1 MSMSEW
7 MCAVE
12 VGDLEKLRTLL
23 EHGQPVDEED
33 EDGCT
38 AFQLAVGDGRVEV
51 ARLLADH
58 GARLQGAASF
68 LSNGRNSVE
77 MANLFLKLGVSAD
90 ELLDVA
96 AEWCSAATVA
106 VILNAGAHLNRMD
119 DDGEVPLYR
128 ATKNKSTAVLKLL
141 LERGADLTLLNEDG
155 THSLHFCA
163 LWGDLERLKIL
174 LDHGA
179 DPNQLESDGATA
191 LRYARG
197 PYSNAQVVD
206 ELVARRANSNKAEQV
221 E

>member
-1 MSMSEW
+1 MSDW
-7 MCAVE
+7 MAAVE
-12 VGDLEKLRTLL
+12 VGDLNTLRTLL
-23 EHGQPVDEED
+23 EHGQPVDQED

-51 ARLLADH
+51 ARLLAEH

-68 LSNGRNSVE
+68 LSNGRDSVE
-77 MANLFLKLGVSAD
+77 MATLFLKLGVSAD

-96 AEWCSAATVA
+96 AEWCNAATVA
-106 VILNAGAHLNRMD
+106 VILDAGADLNRMD

-141 LERGADLTLLNEDG
+141 LEHGADLTLLNEDG

-163 LWGDLERLKIL
+163 LWGELERLKIL

-191 LRYARG
+191 LGYARG

-206 ELVARRANSNKAEQV
+206 ELLARGANSNVVLEPS